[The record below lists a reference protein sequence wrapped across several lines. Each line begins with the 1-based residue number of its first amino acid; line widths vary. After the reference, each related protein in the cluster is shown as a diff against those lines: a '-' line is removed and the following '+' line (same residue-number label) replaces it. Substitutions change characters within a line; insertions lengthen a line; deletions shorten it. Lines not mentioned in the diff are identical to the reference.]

1 MTTGGTGRA
10 ASCIVETREHIR
22 QDAQPE
28 AAESARPRD
37 ASGVQYV
44 VLPPAPSRQQQT
56 LRILQGAAR
65 AHAFDQPCLTAART
79 HPGLVRERNEDQY
92 IVALLEHGLEIRD
105 TSLRE
110 TALGCL
116 KATPGVVMAVADGVG
131 GLPGGELA
139 SAMAIDAMAECALRK
154 LPALAADPADLL
166 SLEQAVES
174 ALRECQDRMRS
185 TAQRKGLDARIATT
199 LTLAYVQWPSLHILH
214 VGDSRAYLVRAGK
227 IVRLT
232 RDQTVAQEL
241 RDAGVEQLRSE
252 LNHILTNAVG
262 GASDDLRLEARSVR
276 LERGDVLLLCTD
288 GLYEDV
294 DEPTMARELSAVRDA
309 PGAELCA
316 DRLIAAALR
325 KGAPDN
331 VTVVIGAFP

>member
-1 MTTGGTGRA
+1 
-10 ASCIVETREHIR
+10 VETRELTTN
-22 QDAQPE
+22 DAQPE
-28 AAESARPRD
+28 AGENARPRFE
-37 ASGVQYV
+37 SGTHYV
-44 VLPPAPSRQQQT
+44 ALPSAPARHQQT
-56 LRILQGAAR
+56 LRILGDAGR
-65 AHAFDQPCLTAART
+65 VHAFAQPCLTAART

-92 IVALLEHGLEIRD
+92 IVAMLEHGLEVRD

-110 TALGCL
+110 ASLGCL

-154 LPALAADPADLL
+154 LPALAADPSDLL
-166 SLEQAVES
+166 SLEQAVEG
-174 ALRECQDRMRS
+174 ALRECQERMRGA
-185 TAQRKGLDARIATT
+185 AQRKGLDSRIATT
-199 LTLAYVQWPSLHILH
+199 LTLAYVQWPSLHVLH
-214 VGDSRAYLVRAGK
+214 VGDSRAYLTRAGK

-252 LNHILTNAVG
+252 LEHILTNAVG

-294 DEPTMARELSAVRDA
+294 DEPTMARELSAVHDG
-309 PGAELCA
+309 PSAELCA

-325 KGAPDN
+325 RGAADN
-331 VTVVIGAFP
+331 VTVVLGAFP